1 MNGLEIADMVKG
13 ERILM
18 CGRGQSTT
26 IQQRNEYIH
35 NKMKQ
40 LDLVKDAHKHTCRL
54 ARITKYHN
62 LLTDVE
68 VAYMRQHLYKAF
80 GNVSLKGSEDA

>member
-1 MNGLEIADMVKG
+1 MWTWPINNYSAAY
-13 ERILM
+13 
-18 CGRGQSTT
+18 
-26 IQQRNEYIH
+26 EYIH

-62 LLTDVE
+62 LLC
-68 VAYMRQHLYKAF
+68 
-80 GNVSLKGSEDA
+80 GSSLHAPALV